1 MTRFGKKLLALVL
14 AAVLAAGSCGPFAG
28 RYAVAAGGETTYST
42 PKTGTAAYPFGNG
55 INIRSDAGSGF
66 EQVLNDKVIPYG
78 YIPNGEQLQLLGE
91 KRGTTGKTWYRIRY
105 STANGTIEG
114 YAFAEYVSVAGSGNA
129 TMETYATP
137 KTGYV
142 DYAPA
147 ANLRSGPSSATPMV
161 KDKYGNNVQL
171 IGGTKVEVLG
181 KASPVGT
188 GAYYRCNVTVEGE
201 TKTGYLFADFVRTDY
216 KAPSGDEDFVQE
228 MKAKGFPDSY
238 IEPLRILHAQ
248 YPQWIFN
255 ADVLNLDWSE
265 ALAAESAFGASLV
278 NYVSPTSWKSLDPKA
293 YSYNVNGADGGWKKL
308 DGFHWEGANQTA
320 VAYFMDPRNFL
331 TESELFQ
338 FEIQSYDPSIH
349 TLERVQAL
357 LQDTFMK
364 GNIPGEYKW
373 DSQEVIR
380 DEKGNVKEIKT
391 AERTSGTPLT
401 YAEVFLESAKIS
413 GVSPDM
419 LVARVIQEMG
429 TEGNSMIISGNSK
442 TAPGHYNYYDFG
454 TYADGTYDAVTRGL
468 LYAKGDSYIFNGKD
482 AAKTEA
488 TKKAICIPWNTH
500 WKSLYGG
507 AIMIGRDYINKGQ
520 DTLYYQ
526 KFNVANNRGGA
537 ALYTHQY
544 MTNIQAPSNEART
557 MWQACSTAWQADA
570 SKAPALSFKIPV
582 YKNMP
587 ENPMPYPKGDS
598 TANPNAYLKTL
609 SVTYGG
615 TALDIPFA
623 YNKLEYGKFTV
634 PESTSQVT
642 VTAAALA
649 GTTKISGTGNNIAL
663 AYGDNAIKV
672 TATAA
677 FGNSVTYTINIFR
690 EGGSGNNGG
699 SQGGNAT
706 EHLETGYIPDG
717 KMLYGIEPGT
727 SVEQLLK
734 NITVQEGGTVSVV
747 NAKGEALTSGN
758 IGTGCVVK
766 TPQQEFTVVIYGD
779 TDGDGEISTFDL
791 IDVKRALL
799 GLAPLDD
806 IAIMAANVDPDNID
820 PNNVID
826 TYDLIAMKRH
836 LLSLGKIEQPKK

>member
-14 AAVLAAGSCGPFAG
+14 AAVLAAGSCGPLAG

-42 PKTGTAAYPFGNG
+42 PKTGTAACPTENA
-55 INIRSDAGSGF
+55 INVRQDANSATALV
-66 EQVLNDKVIPYG
+66 ET
-78 YIPNGEQLQLLGE
+78 IPNGQSFEIIGE
-91 KRGTTGKTWYRIRY
+91 KSGTTGKKWYRIRFAT
-105 STANGTIEG
+105 SAGTKEG
-114 YAFAEYVSVAGSGNA
+114 YAFAEYVFVEGSGQA
-129 TMETYATP
+129 PLETYDTP
-137 KTGYV
+137 KLGYV

-147 ANLRSGPSSATPMV
+147 ANMRSGPSSASPMV
-161 KDKYGNNVQL
+161 KDKNGNNVQL
-171 IGGTKVEVLG
+171 ISGTKVEVLA
-181 KASPVGT
+181 KASPANT
-188 GAYYRCNVTVEGE
+188 GAYYKCNVMVDGVKKE
-201 TKTGYLFADFVRTDY
+201 GYLYADFVRIYQT
-216 KAPSGDEDFVQE
+216 PSGDEEFVKQLITQ
-228 MKAKGFPDSY
+228 GFPDSY

-248 YPQWIFN
+248 HPKWVFT
-255 ADVLNLDWSE
+255 ADKLNLDWST
-265 ALAAESAFGASLV
+265 ALAAESAYQMSLV

-293 YSYNVNGADGGWKKL
+293 YNYNVNNVDGGWKKL
-308 DGFHWEGANQTA
+308 DGYHWEAANEVA

-331 TESELFQ
+331 TEAELFQ
-338 FEIQSYDPSIH
+338 FEIQSYDASVH

-357 LQDTFMK
+357 LQDTFMA
-364 GNIPGEYKW
+364 GNIPNEYKW
-373 DSQEVIR
+373 DSQTILR
-380 DEKGNVKEIKT
+380 DEKGNVKEIQT
-391 AERTSGTPLT
+391 VERSSGTPLT

-429 TEGNSMIISGNSK
+429 TAGNSQIISGNSN

-454 TYADGTYDAVTRGL
+454 TYATSDMDAITRGL
-468 LYAKGDSYIFNGKD
+468 KYAKGDYVKKESW
-482 AAKTEA
+482 AAN
-488 TKKAICIPWNTH
+488 CLPWNTR

-507 AIMIGRDYINKGQ
+507 AIMLGRDYINRGQ

-526 KFNVANNRGGA
+526 KFNVNPGNNGY
-537 ALYTHQY
+537 ALYSHQY

-557 MWQACSTAWQADA
+557 MWQACPNLDTVI
-570 SKAPALSFKIPV
+570 SFKIPV

-598 TANPNAYLKTL
+598 TANPNAYLKTVG
-609 SVTYGG
+609 VTYGG

-663 AYGDNAIKV
+663 SYGDNAIKV
-672 TATAA
+672 TSTAA

-699 SQGGNAT
+699 SQGGNVT

-799 GLAPLDD
+799 GLAPLDG